1 MIVNQ
6 VAAAE
11 SSESSLI
18 SSMQDIEKTLIQ
30 VTALQN
36 NSAFDLTTVRLTV
49 DKLER
54 DFRQSVLDAIQYEHI
69 SEDVRKQAG
78 GLKEKILGVKKELNI
93 DPVDS
98 TGPKLKLDLN
108 LHPDPNVTA
117 SWASYNLL
125 QVQGQRL
132 IDGSVV
138 YPHFLTNYRNT
149 CTDATLCT
157 AAFLL
162 NQEHHVDR
170 TKLRLDGNNT
180 FDLFEAASEV
190 DSSWKPQLFTAF
202 DSSLFS
208 QLNPTQIYIVR
219 NGQQGGVGHFSV
231 WFNARGNWYQSKDPR
246 VGLLQLTD
254 RGRITSQAQQYFIQ
268 QSKNYEW
275 GEGFGKYG
283 IHALTL
289 YSDVAF
295 NLLSQQA
302 TEMK

>member
-1 MIVNQ
+1 MIVKQ
-6 VAAAE
+6 VTAAE
-11 SSESSLI
+11 SLESTLI
-18 SSMQDIEKTLIQ
+18 RTMRDIEKTLMQ
-30 VTALQN
+30 VIGFRN
-36 NSAFDLTTVRLTV
+36 NPAANLTTVCLSLV
-49 DKLER
+49 KLED
-54 DFRQSVLDAIQYEHI
+54 DFRKNVLNVLQGKEVNA
-69 SEDVRKQAG
+69 DVREKASKI
-78 GLKEKILGVKKELNI
+78 KEKILGVKTELNI
-93 DPVDS
+93 DS

-231 WFNARGNWYQSKDPR
+231 WFNVRGNWYQSKDPR

-254 RGRITSQAQQYFIQ
+254 RGRITSQAQQYFTE

>member
-1 MIVNQ
+1 MIVKQ
-6 VAAAE
+6 VTAAE
-11 SSESSLI
+11 SLESTLI
-18 SSMQDIEKTLIQ
+18 RTMRDIEKTLMQ
-30 VTALQN
+30 VIGFRN
-36 NSAFDLTTVRLTV
+36 NPAANLTTVCLSLV
-49 DKLER
+49 KLED
-54 DFRQSVLDAIQYEHI
+54 DFRKNVLNVLQGKEVSA
-69 SEDVRKQAG
+69 DVREKASKI
-78 GLKEKILGVKKELNI
+78 KEKILGVKAELNI
-93 DPVDS
+93 DS

-108 LHPDPNVTA
+108 LHSDPNVTA

-231 WFNARGNWYQSKDPR
+231 WFNVRGNWYQSKDPR